1 MERILIITN
10 RLLGDGLDTFPALEF
25 LFRHLF
31 LQKNNGKERQ
41 FDLLA
46 YRYTVSLY
54 QKFPFRQIFL
64 IDQQINYID
73 QNHETLF
80 KSAKRL
86 YHLYRSLKRQYTAV
100 IIFPGGFGWGIGSK
114 LLRPKY
120 IIGHNNDYRG
130 FFLTHPTT
138 YSKAKTNYE
147 NFLAIAEKAVSIFT
161 PIQISPLL
169 EGGENPEM
177 IKIQIALPKLI
188 PGVSQLNNLW
198 KKNLIHKISEY
209 IGDNKKNYNVSI
221 FKHYLVISPIAS
233 EENKMWE
240 GERFLQIAK
249 TLKGHGYAIFWLGLD
264 KERPLIEKITGGF
277 GYNIA
282 GLLKISEVFSFIKG
296 SQGFIGND
304 SGLAHAATMLGITT
318 VVIYG
323 PANPTLSRPLNG
335 LIKKEDKEN
344 NKNKSNLNKLYQ
356 IYHEFPK
363 IPHEQRK
370 EKKFQEI
377 LDINKITVK
386 EVWDKIKLL
395 FPSKKKTSKY

>member
-25 LFRHLF
+25 LFRHLS
-31 LQKNNGKERQ
+31 LQKNNDKERQ

-46 YRYTVSLY
+46 YRYTVPLY
-54 QKFPFRQIFL
+54 QNFPFRQIFL
-64 IDQQINYID
+64 IDQQTNYID
-73 QNHETLF
+73 KNHETLL

-86 YHLYRSLKRQYTAV
+86 YHLYRSLKGQYTAV
-100 IIFPGGFGWGIGSK
+100 IIFPGGFGWGIGAR

-130 FFLTHPTT
+130 PFLTHPTT
-138 YSKAKTNYE
+138 YSKAKSNYE
-147 NFLAIAEKAVSIFT
+147 NFLTIAEKAVFIFT

-169 EGGENPEM
+169 KEGRNSEM
-177 IKIQIALPKLI
+177 IKIQMALPKLI
-188 PGVSQLNNLW
+188 PGVSQLNNPW
-198 KKNLIHKISEY
+198 KKNLAHKISEW
-209 IGDNKKNYNVSI
+209 IRDNKKNYNISI
-221 FKHYLVISPIAS
+221 FKHYLVISPVAS
-233 EENKMWE
+233 EENKMWK

-249 TLKGHGYAIFWLGLD
+249 TLNEHGYAIFWLGLD
-264 KERPLIEKITGGF
+264 KERSLIEKITGGF

-282 GLLKISEVFSFIKG
+282 GLLEISEVFSLIKE

-304 SGLAHAATMLGITT
+304 SGLAHAATMLGVTT
-318 VVIYG
+318 VTIHG

-335 LIKKEDKEN
+335 LIKKKGEGN

-363 IPHEQRK
+363 IPHEQRR

-377 LDINKITVK
+377 LDINKITVE
-386 EVWDKIKLL
+386 EVWDKIKPL
-395 FPSKKKTSKY
+395 FPNKKKTSKY